1 MTLTIDTTE
10 DNFINLKL
18 EGKISIKRRVKA
30 LRLQSEKLLP
40 LILNTLEKHNLT
52 WSDLTLIKVAAQGGG
67 FTSLRIG
74 VLTANALAYALK
86 IPIEDINGMKAIS
99 FDGGAAV
106 KPIYTSEPN
115 IGIAVKNNC

>member
-1 MTLTIDTTE
+1 MTLIIDTTE

-18 EGKISIKRRVKA
+18 EGKISIKRRLKA
-30 LRLQSEKLLP
+30 VRLQSEKLLP

-86 IPIEDINGMKAIS
+86 IPIEDINGMKAIP
-99 FDGGAAV
+99 FGGGAAV
-106 KPIYTSEPN
+106 QPVYDSEPN
-115 IGIAVKNNC
+115 IGVAAKNNC